1 MNSSV
6 NLSDALIPRL
16 LEGTHNKK
24 QFFELLATLI
34 FYNKVKYQDTT
45 NLDTITIMKIEKI
58 TTEVIIILLL
68 DLSRLDNT
76 LQREMLTTITI
87 TTTITIETTIA
98 MADNRTTD
106 QPTRDNLN
114 HNSRITI
121 IDSLLLSLLSLVTLA
136 NSSLAPLDRL

>member
-1 MNSSV
+1 M
-6 NLSDALIPRL
+6 
-16 LEGTHNKK
+16 
-24 QFFELLATLI
+24 
-34 FYNKVKYQDTT
+34 KYQDTT

-68 DLSRLDNT
+68 DLSRLDKT